1 MYELSSGT
9 CAKTKAT
16 RSRGQSISKQPRQ
29 RALPRAGLVD
39 ILTAAM
45 TIRFTLVFFLAVI
58 TAPAATFC
66 CDPVYCALSQF
77 NDKMDSSMEEA
88 QAFVASIEHLEKR
101 MAKAFPNLFADARKT
116 MRQNLEAMK
125 EALEMGAARERDRR

>member
-1 MYELSSGT
+1 
-9 CAKTKAT
+9 
-16 RSRGQSISKQPRQ
+16 
-29 RALPRAGLVD
+29 
-39 ILTAAM
+39 
-45 TIRFTLVFFLAVI
+45 
-58 TAPAATFC
+58 
-66 CDPVYCALSQF
+66 
-77 NDKMDSSMEEA
+77 MEEA

>member
-1 MYELSSGT
+1 
-9 CAKTKAT
+9 
-16 RSRGQSISKQPRQ
+16 
-29 RALPRAGLVD
+29 
-39 ILTAAM
+39 M
-45 TIRFTLVFFLAVI
+45 TIRFPLVFFLAVI
-58 TAPAATFC
+58 TAPAATFY
-66 CDPVYCALSQF
+66 CDPVNCALSQF

-125 EALEMGAARERDRR
+125 EALEIDSARERDRR